1 MESAAYEAGDI
12 CDNVIIGGLNMR
24 IAAVIC
30 EYNPFH
36 NGHKHQIDT
45 ARTEL
50 GCDGFIGLMS
60 GNFVQR
66 GEFAVFDKSVR
77 AAAAISCGIDLVLEN
92 PTDCVLRSAEIYADR
107 ARVYTRLA
115 RLCRLSCVWCGR
127 TRYIEIKRNRRIFR
141 RRTAAVQVRACG

>member
-77 AAAAISCGIDLVLEN
+77 AAAAI
-92 PTDCVLRSAEIYADR
+92 AETSLQTA
-107 ARVYTRLA
+107 
-115 RLCRLSCVWCGR
+115 
-127 TRYIEIKRNRRIFR
+127 R
-141 RRTAAVQVRACG
+141 RRPRSRENKKRRAFP

>member
-1 MESAAYEAGDI
+1 
-12 CDNVIIGGLNMR
+12 MR

-107 ARVYTRLA
+107 AVYILRSA
-115 RLCRLSCVWCGR
+115 VSIILCLVRKNPI
-127 TRYIEIKRNRRIFR
+127 YRN
-141 RRTAAVQVRACG
+141 